1 MVILEHD
8 VLAQGPWTAE
18 IAQSGAVIKLY
29 KSAPVKTNV
38 VTGQWSKGSQAYYL
52 TPSSALQLIDHARCH
67 GAEALDK
74 HLGDRV
80 VLWRF
85 WSEDLFTLNPQR
97 GTSTTSR

>member
-8 VLAQGPWTAE
+8 VLAQAAWDPE

-29 KSAPVKTNV
+29 KSAAVKTNV
-38 VTGQWSKGSQAYYL
+38 LTGQWSKGSQAYYL
-52 TPSSALQLIDHARCH
+52 TPQRALQLIDHARCH

-80 VLWRF
+80 VEWRF
-85 WSEDLFTLNPQR
+85 WREDLFTLNPQR
-97 GTSTTSR
+97 GTSTTSG